1 MKQTRDSLLNL
12 SGTFKQRG
20 SIQFNDLNESPKR
33 KKASFLVA
41 AAVFVDTGVSEPTA
55 NMDKADFLKVWW

>member
-1 MKQTRDSLLNL
+1 
-12 SGTFKQRG
+12 
-20 SIQFNDLNESPKR
+20 
-33 KKASFLVA
+33 LVA